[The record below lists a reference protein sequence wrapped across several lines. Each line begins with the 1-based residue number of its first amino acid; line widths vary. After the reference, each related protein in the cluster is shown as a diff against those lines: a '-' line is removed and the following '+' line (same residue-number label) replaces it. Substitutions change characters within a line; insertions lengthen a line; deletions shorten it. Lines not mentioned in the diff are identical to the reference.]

1 MGGSTPLAASIVS
14 RKSHYCKPTARCLIY
29 KNIAQIMNVSKY
41 VLLICVGFTVL
52 LLCVLPGDLY
62 CQTPNN
68 PNSLPDG
75 TEGEFIVKNDAPKKP
90 WNEFDFGFTTFK
102 FGAGLLYEYGG
113 FDQDDEAK
121 EQAEIGGYVV
131 ENTAKLRDFR
141 ILFSGQ
147 IPTKRS
153 LTWKTGIMYDKPSGE
168 WFVRETGF
176 TIGVPELWGHLF
188 IGRTKEG
195 FSLAK
200 VMNGYAGWMFERQIS
215 LDVIP
220 ILADGVKW
228 LGWLPK
234 QRIFWNAGAY
244 GDALSKGQSFS
255 TYKWQADARFGWLP
269 IYSKEDNTLLHLGM
283 SIRYGEIEDGQI
295 RLRSRPE
302 AFTAPYFIDTGTFS
316 SDHST
321 HIGYEVYY
329 SRKSLL
335 IGSEGYLHKFSSNE
349 ENDPLFHGSATFVSY
364 VLTGESRPYS
374 TVSGI
379 YSFLPVAKPVFKGG
393 PGAIE
398 VVMRI
403 DQLDLDGGL
412 IEGGK
417 WWRFTPM
424 VNWYL
429 SSMVRFEVA
438 YGYGTLNRYGLK
450 GATQFFQSR
459 IQFLVM

>member
-1 MGGSTPLAASIVS
+1 V
-14 RKSHYCKPTARCLIY
+14 
-29 KNIAQIMNVSKY
+29 
-41 VLLICVGFTVL
+41 
-52 LLCVLPGDLY
+52 
-62 CQTPNN
+62 
-68 PNSLPDG
+68 
-75 TEGEFIVKNDAPKKP
+75 
-90 WNEFDFGFTTFK
+90 
-102 FGAGLLYEYGG
+102 
-113 FDQDDEAK
+113 
-121 EQAEIGGYVV
+121 GGY
-131 ENTAKLRDFR
+131 ELDDQFKMRDFR
-141 ILFSGQ
+141 LLFSGQ
-147 IPTKRS
+147 IPTHRTI
-153 LTWKTGIMYDKPSGE
+153 TWKTGIMYDAPTSE
-168 WFVRETGF
+168 WFVRETGVM
-176 TIGVPELWGHLF
+176 IAVPELSGHLF

-215 LDVIP
+215 LDSIP

-228 LGWLPK
+228 LGWFPK
-234 QRIFWNAGAY
+234 HRILLNVGAF

-255 TYKWQADARFGWLP
+255 TYKWQVDARLGWLP
-269 IYSKEDNTLLHLGM
+269 IYSKEDKTLLHLGM
-283 SIRYGEIEDGQI
+283 SFRYGETVDGQI

-302 AFTAPYFIDTGTFS
+302 AFTAPYFIDTGTFA

-321 HIGYEVYY
+321 SFGYEVYY
-329 SRKSLL
+329 SRKSL
-335 IGSEGYLHKFSSNE
+335 IVGSEGLLHRFSSREQN
-349 ENDPLFHGSATFVSY
+349 NPIFHGSGTFVSY
-364 VLTGESRPYS
+364 ILTGESRPYS

-379 YSFLPVAKPVFKGG
+379 YSFVPVAKPVWKGG

-412 IEGGK
+412 IKGGK